1 MVGGLK
7 DTLSIISVGA
17 TQPVTDAKASC
28 MRIRGIGSKDGIM
41 NLETSLK
48 GGGQPD

>member
-17 TQPVTDAKASC
+17 TQPVNDAKASC
-28 MRIRGIGSKDGIM
+28 MRIRGIVPKDGIM